1 MIRDLL
7 QRYQGSLLIG
17 LVLIL
22 PLAMMYWHGK
32 PDRDTT
38 VIEKVLMTLTAPLQ
52 SGTRGTLGSAGSV
65 IDDYV
70 LLTQVKQRNKELE
83 RDNRV
88 LLGEAL
94 KSRALQE
101 ELRRVKQ
108 LCEFKQGR
116 KDLDTVAARVI
127 GREVS
132 QFFRVLRVRI
142 DTTGLPKLRTGLAV
156 ITHTGV
162 VGRIDKL
169 SGDWADVLLV
179 TDSRSRAHATVSGK
193 GVVGTVRGQGRRN
206 QFGVTFSHLD
216 RADRR
221 TPIEPGDAVITTGH
235 DRVFPPGLEI
245 GHVASG
251 RSTQKGHNHQY
262 TLTPAVAFATLEEV
276 LVVTGYR
283 AVAKPKSRL
292 PAPEAAR
299 RRRVRVDP
307 ANTPD
312 G

>member
-1 MIRDLL
+1 MFRDLL
-7 QRYQGSLLIG
+7 QRYQGSLLLG
-17 LVLIL
+17 VALIL
-22 PLAMMYWHGK
+22 PLALMYYHGK
-32 PDRDTT
+32 SNRNTS
-38 VIEKVLMTLTAPLQ
+38 VIEKGLMAVTAPMQ
-52 SGTRGTLGSAGSV
+52 ATTRAALGSVGGV

-70 LLTQVKQRNKELE
+70 LLTKVKRNNTQLE

-101 ELRRVKQ
+101 ELRRLKK

-116 KDLDTVAARVI
+116 KELDTVPAKVI

-142 DTTGLPKLRTGLAV
+142 DVDGIEHLRPGLAV
-156 ITHTGV
+156 ITHGGV
-162 VGRIDKL
+162 VGRIEKV
-169 SGDWADVLLV
+169 SGDWADVMLV
-179 TDSRSRAHATVSGK
+179 TDSRSQAHASISGK
-193 GVVGTVRGQGRRN
+193 GVVGTVKGKGRRK
-206 QFGVTFSHLD
+206 QFGVEFVHLD

-221 TPIEPGDAVITTGH
+221 EPIQPGDAVVTTGH

-245 GHVASG
+245 GHVSSAK
-251 RSTQKGHNHQY
+251 STQRGPYHEY

-276 LVVTGYR
+276 LIVTGYR
-283 AVAKPKSRL
+283 AVARDGDAL
-292 PAPEAAR
+292 PAPAAR
-299 RRRVRVDP
+299 RSRVRVDP

>member
-1 MIRDLL
+1 MFRDLL
-7 QRYQGSLLIG
+7 QRYQGSLLLG
-17 LVLIL
+17 VALIL
-22 PLAMMYWHGK
+22 PLALMYWHGK
-32 PDRDTT
+32 PNRNTSI
-38 VIEKVLMTLTAPLQ
+38 VEKVLMALTAPMQ
-52 SGTRGTLGSAGSV
+52 ATTRATLGSAGSV

-70 LLTQVKQRNKELE
+70 LLTKVKRHNIELE
-83 RDNRV
+83 RDNRL

-101 ELRRVKQ
+101 ELRRLKN

-116 KDLDTVAARVI
+116 KDLDTVPAKVI

-142 DTTGLPKLRTGLAV
+142 DVDGIKDLRPGLAV
-156 ITHTGV
+156 ITHGGV
-162 VGRIDKL
+162 VGRIEKV
-169 SGDWADVLLV
+169 SGDWADVMLV
-179 TDSRSRAHATVSGK
+179 TDSRSQAHASISGK
-193 GVVGTVRGQGRRN
+193 GVVGTVKGKGRRK
-206 QFGVTFSHLD
+206 QFGVEFVHLD

-221 TPIEPGDAVITTGH
+221 APIQPGDAVVTTGH

-245 GHVASG
+245 GHVSSAK
-251 RSTQKGHNHQY
+251 STQRGPYHEY

-276 LVVTGYR
+276 LIVTGYR
-283 AVAKPKSRL
+283 AVAKDNDTLPL
-292 PAPEAAR
+292 PAAR
-299 RRRVRVDP
+299 KKRVRVDP